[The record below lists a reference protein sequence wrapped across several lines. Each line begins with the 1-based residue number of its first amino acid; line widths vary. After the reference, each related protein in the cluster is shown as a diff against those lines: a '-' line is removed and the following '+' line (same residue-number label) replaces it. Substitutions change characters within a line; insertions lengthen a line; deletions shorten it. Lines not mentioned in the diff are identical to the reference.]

1 MVRLFGKKSE
11 QEISNAEIVIPQH
24 VGIIMDGNGR
34 WAKKRGLNRSAGHK
48 FGAETFKKIVTYA
61 RDIGIKYLT
70 VYAFSTEN
78 WKRPQEEIDNI
89 CDLLHQYIRGAMG
102 SLSKERVRMCF
113 IGDVSAFSKELQQE
127 IADIE
132 EKSREN
138 AKLHLNIG
146 LNYGGR
152 DELVHAFR
160 RMYAD
165 LITGEHPQN
174 ADVID
179 QQMIERYLYTAGQPD
194 PDLIIRPSGEYRLS
208 NFMMWQSVY
217 SELWFSDI
225 LWPDF
230 RPEDLDRAILDYN
243 QRSRRFGGI

>member
-1 MVRLFGKKSE
+1 M
-11 QEISNAEIVIPQH
+11 EIAIPQH

-34 WAKKRGLNRSAGHK
+34 WAKKRGLSRSAGHK
-48 FGAETFKKIVTYA
+48 FGAEAFKKIVTYA
-61 RDIGIKYLT
+61 RDIGIQYLT

-89 CDLLHQYIRGAMG
+89 CDLLHQYIQGAMG
-102 SLSKERVRMCF
+102 SLGKEHVRMCF
-113 IGDVSAFSKELQQE
+113 IGDLSAFSTQLQRE
-127 IADIE
+127 IAEIE
-132 EKSREN
+132 EKSKN
-138 AKLHLNIG
+138 NTALHLNIA

-152 DELVHAFR
+152 DELVRAFR
-160 RMYAD
+160 NMYAD
-165 LITGEHPQN
+165 LVAGGQAA
-174 ADVID
+174 ADID
-179 QQMIERYLYTAGQPD
+179 QSMVERYLYTAGQPD

-208 NFMMWQSVY
+208 NFMMWQSAY

-230 RPEDLDRAILDYN
+230 KPEDLDRAIWDYN

>member
-1 MVRLFGKKSE
+1 MYHLFGKKTE
-11 QEISNAEIVIPQH
+11 QEISSADIVIPQH

-34 WAKKRGLNRSAGHK
+34 WAKKRGLSRSAGHK

-89 CDLLHQYIRGAMG
+89 CDLLHQYIQGAMG
-102 SLSKERVRMCF
+102 SLSKERVCMHF
-113 IGDVSAFSKELQQE
+113 IGDLSAFSQDLQRE
-127 IADIE
+127 IAQIE

-138 AKLHLNIG
+138 TALHLNIA

-152 DELVHAFR
+152 DELVQAFR

-165 LITGEHPQN
+165 LTAAEQALQPEQ
-174 ADVID
+174 ID
-179 QQMIERYLYTAGQPD
+179 QQMVERYLYTAGQPD

-208 NFMMWQSVY
+208 NFMMWQSAY

-230 RPEDLDRAILDYN
+230 RPEDLDRAIVEYN